1 MNCQQKLHR
10 LYNYVDCGEFLFIDK
25 KLSYEDSV
33 YTCKDH
39 GYGLAFVNIE
49 SGKAVEGSFNLKLY
63 KELKFLGLDRK
74 FYRIGLRFL
83 QESSGWLAK
92 WSNSTVDDKIIIDDI
107 KEIARVNF
115 DDVSKVDRCYDVVIQ
130 RNLESIFRVGC
141 DITEAFVCRTQVDI
155 PNTRPTQVTTATITS
170 STENYD
176 VTNAANTKTNLNTGS
191 ALIGLSAMFSIFFF
205 AALILLAFYC
215 YKKRKENSLKTLTEK
230 SQNVAVQSEA
240 GYGSIY
246 EAVNDDKSKTS
257 IRQNGID
264 QFKPKSIYCFDDISE
279 IEKSQKI
286 SDSSEA
292 GSLETY
298 ECMEGSI
305 QENSQN
311 VEDNFEARHDST
323 NELNKDDS
331 VYLEMKFTNDK
342 TNKENY
348 NDDIYA
354 TVHKN

>member
-191 ALIGLSAMFSIFFF
+191 ALIGLSAVFSIFFL
-205 AALILLAFYC
+205 AAFILLA
-215 YKKRKENSLKTLTEK
+215 
-230 SQNVAVQSEA
+230 
-240 GYGSIY
+240 
-246 EAVNDDKSKTS
+246 
-257 IRQNGID
+257 
-264 QFKPKSIYCFDDISE
+264 
-279 IEKSQKI
+279 
-286 SDSSEA
+286 
-292 GSLETY
+292 
-298 ECMEGSI
+298 
-305 QENSQN
+305 
-311 VEDNFEARHDST
+311 
-323 NELNKDDS
+323 
-331 VYLEMKFTNDK
+331 
-342 TNKENY
+342 
-348 NDDIYA
+348 
-354 TVHKN
+354 